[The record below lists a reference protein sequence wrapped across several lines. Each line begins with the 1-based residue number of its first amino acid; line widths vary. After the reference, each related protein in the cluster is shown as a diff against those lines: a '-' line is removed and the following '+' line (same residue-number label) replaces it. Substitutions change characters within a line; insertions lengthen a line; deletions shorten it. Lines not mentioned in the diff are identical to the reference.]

1 MKKTDYTKI
10 LIFISLLVLV
20 LTGCARGMAH
30 EAEFTSSYGNN
41 EIENENIYVSFAQGI
56 YKGCNRETGEFY
68 FYRLGSGEEVTLL
81 FDGTTTINDK
91 YGQPMSIEML
101 RPSDIINIAYSAELQ
116 KAGAIVITPEVLTI
130 SNISKYAVD
139 ESGQSIVVGDETFFF
154 DANAV
159 LFSNGFELTP
169 NQLISKDVITINTI
183 DRKVYSLIVDDGH
196 GYLQLTNEDSLIG
209 GWIEIGNQVISQVM
223 SDMMITVPEGTYNVR
238 LTNTGIEEYREVTIR
253 RNEVT
258 SLDLGDIVS
267 SVPEKGI
274 VSFSI
279 TPQNAIAYLDGSYI
293 DHTMK
298 MKIPVGVHEITV
310 SASGYSTVTQYFEV
324 TGINQNVEVDLENET
339 TISTV
344 SGNTVNKNL
353 YATVTIESPVDAEVY
368 EDNIYKG
375 ITPSSYQKTPGTHTI
390 TLHKNGYVT
399 VSYTIYVEDDG
410 LDQSFSFPELVP
422 ERSDVTYDANGNPI
436 NNTNTVSG
444 NNINNGNGGNNTVSG
459 NTISGN
465 TISGNSVPTPTP
477 SPTAEP

>member
-1 MKKTDYTKI
+1 MKKTNYNKI
-10 LIFISLLVLV
+10 LIFISLFILV
-20 LTGCARGMAH
+20 LTGCAKGMAH
-30 EAEFTSSYGNN
+30 ESEFTSSYGNN

-56 YKGCNRETGEFY
+56 YKGHNSETGEFY
-68 FYRLGSGEEVTLL
+68 FYRLGSNEEVTLL
-81 FDGTTTINDK
+81 YDGTTTITDK
-91 YGQPMSIEML
+91 YSQPMSIEML

-116 KAGAIVITPEVLTI
+116 KAGAIVITPEVLTL
-130 SNISKYAVD
+130 SNISKYSVD
-139 ESGQSIVVGDETFFF
+139 ESGQSITVGDETYFF

-169 NQLISKDVITINTI
+169 NQLISKDIITLNTI
-183 DRKVYSLIVDDGH
+183 DKKVYSLTVDDGH
-196 GYLQLTNEDSLIG
+196 GYLQLINEDSLVG

-223 SDMMITVPEGTYNVR
+223 NDMMITVPEGTYTVR
-238 LTNTGIEEYREVTIR
+238 LTNTGIEEYREVTIH

-258 SLDLGDIVS
+258 ELNLGDIVS
-267 SVPEKGI
+267 TVPEKGV

-279 TPQNAIAYLDGSYI
+279 SPQNAVVYLDGSYI

-310 SASGYSTVTQYFEV
+310 SSSGYSTVTQYFEV
-324 TGINQNVEVDLENET
+324 TGINQNVEVDLVNET
-339 TISTV
+339 VTSTV

-353 YATVTIESPVDAEVY
+353 YATVTIEAPVDAEVY

-375 ITPSSYQKTPGTHTI
+375 ITPRSYQKTPGTHTI
-390 TLHKNGYVT
+390 TLHRNGYVT

-422 ERSDVTYDANGNPI
+422 ENTNVTYDENGKPI
-436 NNTNTVSG
+436 NNNSTVSG
-444 NNINNGNGGNNTVSG
+444 NNLNNNTSGNNTVSG

-465 TISGNSVPTPTP
+465 AITTATPTP
-477 SPTAEP
+477 SPTSGP